1 MKPKWALIIA
11 VRRTAR
17 KVGPGLSRIAGEAG
31 HGDARHRR
39 DDRLRAL
46 RARAATV

>member
-17 KVGPGLSRIAGEAG
+17 KVGPGLSGSPVRP
-31 HGDARHRR
+31 
-39 DDRLRAL
+39 
-46 RARAATV
+46 ATAMPAIGVTTGFVLYVRER